1 MDKRILNVFVIIL
14 CVILFIFPIFVRYNI
29 AYAYTLPSNNSYG
42 FSADEARAIVN
53 NHETIYTK
61 DGKPVFIYMNDVKQW
76 LACYDFDFQKYQIT
90 DDEVVDIMSSSN
102 WLQYNFTSSKYS
114 NVTAQIHK
122 ALGVLTGGKSDFL
135 TSILAS
141 NGGELTKGMTYDENN
156 GITILSDTVDKLR
169 EEIKKQYCDSIG
181 LNLSFPKNTPQ
192 FLIGKLSSSYEHEED
207 YISDYNNVKDK
218 KYVFGYYTDDDK
230 FCLSFNFPSEPSY
243 FYYDSSG
250 KLVALNNS
258 YEIIDPFSIT
268 VYAYSIYRGA
278 WGDMDFCGGDVN
290 YVHYESSYNYTS
302 GGLATYYKYET
313 SGLGMKFAS
322 PLYYYSDT
330 DKPLWFFRSYEALY
344 NYLHGSQNAYL
355 SSKIEQTG
363 EDIKISID
371 DMNTNISEKMDSL
384 IDSINNKKDGIS
396 ADELQNAIDK
406 GLENISGKM
415 DDIKNNTEETNN
427 KLDSLLTVMQSQ
439 NEILMNI
446 LGVTTDI
453 YNVVSSKNKEDGSN
467 YTIADLQ
474 PHFNKCFTA
483 VKNMVLYGVSSF
495 DDVDTQVV
503 DNDIGISVVSADSSY
518 IMSDTGLIDSIGG
531 RDFYKTNSGAAY
543 VCTFKHGSYYG
554 PLLVSDVAEN
564 VSYTTCNIT
573 FKVSCTV
580 EYASKTWYVSSDEYS
595 MPDKPSQKGFARLL
609 SSESMSSSDA
619 ALLLLKTAGVTDTP
633 VVSPDYPEDVV
644 KDYHNGLLGKFPFS
658 VPYQLYEWLQVL
670 QAEPKTPEFSYDYGF
685 MLKYF
690 GVSDVDTVIKFD
702 LSQYDEWAKNARSF
716 LKLSFTLALAVGT
729 YRKFK
734 GEI

>member
-1 MDKRILNVFVIIL
+1 MLKRILSLIL
-14 CVILFIFPIFVRYNI
+14 CFSVLFCSLSLYMYTPVHASALDFSIYDQYKTIYDGYDFSSVISEHKSFNFTDKSGKKHAVKYGVNGWMYTFGRGGFINDDSTLNYFLSW
-29 AYAYTLPSNNSYG
+29 YAYRGYNSDQG
-42 FSADEARAIVN
+42 KIGIGIVSLLN
-53 NHETIYTK
+53 
-61 DGKPVFIYMNDVKQW
+61 
-76 LACYDFDFQKYQIT
+76 
-90 DDEVVDIMSSSN
+90 
-102 WLQYNFTSSKYS
+102 SK
-114 NVTAQIHK
+114 
-122 ALGVLTGGKSDFL
+122 LGVAASAASDIFDSVMVGTTDIDFEYDDTNGL
-135 TSILAS
+135 SIS
-141 NGGELTKGMTYDENN
+141 
-156 GITILSDTVDKLR
+156 SDSVDKLR

-290 YVHYESSYNYTS
+290 YVHYETSYNYTS

-384 IDSINNKKDGIS
+384 IDSINNKKDGMT

-453 YNVVSSKNKEDGSN
+453 YNVVSSKNKEDGTS
-467 YTIADLQ
+467 YTVADLQ
-474 PHFNKCFTA
+474 PHFNKCFVA

-495 DDVDTQVV
+495 DDVDMQAV
-503 DNDIGISVVSADSSY
+503 DYDVGISVVSADSSY

-543 VCTFKHGSYYG
+543 VCTFKHGKYYG

-564 VSYTTCNIT
+564 VSYTTCNKT
-573 FKVSCTV
+573 FKVSYTV

-619 ALLLLKTAGVTDTP
+619 ALLLLKTAGVTDAP

-670 QAEPKTPEFSYDYGF
+670 QAEPKTPEFKYDYGF

-690 GVSDVDTVIKFD
+690 GVSDIDTTIKFD
-702 LSQYDEWAKNARSF
+702 LSQYDDWAQTARSF
-716 LKLSFTLALAVGT
+716 LKLSFTLAVAVGT

-734 GEI
+734 GVL